1 MKITLDWLGK
11 QDACDEGVTW
21 WESCGETDGAAVV
34 RLLMAAD
41 FEEALLWA
49 NWLIVRLLNRPG
61 RIRYA
66 INAAESVLDCAGS
79 SRPQA
84 EAAIAAAKAVL
95 AADGE
100 EIRQTA
106 ARAASAA
113 SDASW
118 AASAASD
125 ASWVASDA
133 ARNTHLRRLVEFGL
147 GLLEG
152 K

>member
-1 MKITLDWLGK
+1 MRTITLKWLAE

-34 RLLMAAD
+34 RLLLAAD
-41 FEEALLWA
+41 FEDALPWA
-49 NWLIVRLLNRPG
+49 NWLVARLLDRPNQL
-61 RIRYA
+61 RYA
-66 INAAESVLDCAGS
+66 IRAAESVLDHAGS

-106 ARAASAA
+106 ARAAS
-113 SDASW
+113 DAS
-118 AASAASD
+118 SAA
-125 ASWVASDA
+125 ADA